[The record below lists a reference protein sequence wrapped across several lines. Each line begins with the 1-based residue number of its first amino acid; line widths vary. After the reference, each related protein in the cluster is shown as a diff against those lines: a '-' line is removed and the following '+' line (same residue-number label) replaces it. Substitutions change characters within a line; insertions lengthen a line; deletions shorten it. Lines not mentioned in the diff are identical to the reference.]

1 MIEYSAYQDIN
12 SEIFYDESVC
22 NKTRTSNDTI
32 GKSFTNIDPI
42 LKAEDLYIC
51 LCPKCKIIPFIEFS
65 EKITSIFFTCL
76 CQFQKKIEIKEFFN
90 KKRKNY
96 IVKNNDSMES
106 CFLKSA
112 ITNDDYEELRCKKHH
127 VTFKYFCKTCFL
139 NICEKCSFKHVSESH
154 ELINLESIK
163 IDNEKLNEIITKI
176 NPSNQNDNDNFPIEN
191 IKLRYNKK
199 GKNTLIKINEE
210 EENQF
215 NMLIRII
222 INNYKNYPNISN
234 YFNIKNIFH
243 FFNINETKEN
253 DDVTEKESSKNNNI
267 QSNEKDEIIIQY
279 INNDKSRTNLF
290 SKKFVKNNKNKV
302 DLEIIGRTQQNLL
315 TQHQFKSNEGIVTVK
330 LIIKENVYEIDMSE
344 MFANC
349 SNLVSIDGIAKLK
362 AKITS
367 RYKMFYNCIHLN
379 SIKDIECWKLSEDID
394 NYLMFYNCISLILNP
409 NSVIYNNDIKN
420 NIDLG
425 ILITKYLRNGK
436 EIIIKTNDKDKTNES
451 LSKEDNRKAFNR
463 PKSRSILCHK
473 KINNNNNAQLIIH
486 YEK

>member
-1 MIEYSAYQDIN
+1 
-12 SEIFYDESVC
+12 
-22 NKTRTSNDTI
+22 
-32 GKSFTNIDPI
+32 
-42 LKAEDLYIC
+42 
-51 LCPKCKIIPFIEFS
+51 
-65 EKITSIFFTCL
+65 
-76 CQFQKKIEIKEFFN
+76 
-90 KKRKNY
+90 
-96 IVKNNDSMES
+96 
-106 CFLKSA
+106 
-112 ITNDDYEELRCKKHH
+112 
-127 VTFKYFCKTCFL
+127 
-139 NICEKCSFKHVSESH
+139 
-154 ELINLESIK
+154 
-163 IDNEKLNEIITKI
+163 
-176 NPSNQNDNDNFPIEN
+176 
-191 IKLRYNKK
+191 
-199 GKNTLIKINEE
+199 
-210 EENQF
+210 
-215 NMLIRII
+215 MLIRII

-290 SKKFVKNNKNKV
+290 SKKFVRNNKDKV

-349 SNLVSIDGIAKLK
+349 SNLISIDGIAKLK

-367 RYKMFYNCIHLN
+367 RYK
-379 SIKDIECWKLSEDID
+379 
-394 NYLMFYNCISLILNP
+394 MFYNCISLILNP

-436 EIIIKTNDKDKTNES
+436 EIIIKTNDIDKTSES
-451 LSKEDNRKAFNR
+451 LLKEDNKKTFNR
-463 PKSRSILCHK
+463 PKNRSIFCHK
-473 KINNNNNAQLIIH
+473 KINKNNNAQLIIH
-486 YEK
+486 EK

>member
-1 MIEYSAYQDIN
+1 MENNKSYDIN
-12 SEIFYDESVC
+12 SGIFYDVSGC
-22 NKTRTSNDTI
+22 NEASLSNDIIEKT
-32 GKSFTNIDPI
+32 FTDIDPI

-51 LCPKCKIIPFIEFS
+51 LCPKCKIIPFIEFG
-65 EKITSIFFTCL
+65 EKKTSIFFTCL
-76 CQFQKKIEIKEFFN
+76 CQFQQKIDIKVFFN
-90 KKRKNY
+90 KKKKQY
-96 IVKNNDSMES
+96 IVKNDDSVES
-106 CFLKSA
+106 SFFKSA

-127 VTFKYFCKTCFL
+127 VTFKYFCKTCFV
-139 NICEKCSFKHVSESH
+139 NICEKCVSNHKFH
-154 ELINLESIK
+154 ELIDLETIK

-176 NPSNQNDNDNFPIEN
+176 NPSNQNDNDNFLIEN
-191 IKLRYNKK
+191 IKLRYYKK
-199 GKNTLIKINEE
+199 DGNTLIKINEE

-215 NMLIRII
+215 NKLIRII

-243 FFNINETKEN
+243 FFNINEIKRN
-253 DDVTEKESSKNNNI
+253 DDVTQKKSNKNNII

-279 INNDKSRTNLF
+279 INNDKYRTNLF
-290 SKKFVKNNKNKV
+290 SKKFVQNNKDKV
-302 DLEIIGRTQQNLL
+302 DLEIIGRKQQNLL
-315 TQHQFKSNEGIVTVK
+315 TQHKFKSKEGIITVK

-349 SNLVSIDGIAKLK
+349 SNLISIDGIAKLK

-379 SIKDIECWKLSEDID
+379 SIKDINDWKISEDID

-409 NSVIYNNDIKN
+409 NPVINNNDIKN

-436 EIIIKTNDKDKTNES
+436 EIIIKTNNIDKTNES
-451 LSKEDNRKAFNR
+451 LSKEDNRKALKK

-473 KINNNNNAQLIIH
+473 QINKNNNAQLIIH

>member
-1 MIEYSAYQDIN
+1 MFEKNQNHEIN

-22 NKTRTSNDTI
+22 NKTSTSNDII

-42 LKAEDLYIC
+42 LKDEPLYIC
-51 LCPKCKIIPFIEFS
+51 LCPKCKIIPFIEFN
-65 EKITSIFFTCL
+65 ENITSIFFTCL

-90 KKRKNY
+90 KKRKQY
-96 IVKNNDSMES
+96 IVKNDDSKES
-106 CFLKSA
+106 WFFKSA

-127 VTFKYFCKTCFL
+127 VTFQYFCKTCL
-139 NICEKCSFKHVSESH
+139 LHICENCLFKHESH

-163 IDNEKLNEIITKI
+163 IDKEKLNEIITKI
-176 NPSNQNDNDNFPIEN
+176 NPSNQNDNDNCPTKN
-191 IKLRYNKK
+191 NKYYKK
-199 GKNTLIKINEE
+199 GKNTLIKISEE

-222 INNYKNYPNISN
+222 INNYKKYPNISN

-253 DDVTEKESSKNNNI
+253 DDVTEKESNKNNNI

-290 SKKFVKNNKNKV
+290 SKKFVKINKDKV
-302 DLEIIGRTQQNLL
+302 DLEIIGRKQQNLL
-315 TQHQFKSNEGIVTVK
+315 TQHKFKSKEDIITVK
-330 LIIKENVYEIDMSE
+330 LIIKENVFEIDMSE

-349 SNLVSIDGIAKLK
+349 YNLISIDGIAKLK

-379 SIKDIECWKLSEDID
+379 SIKDIEYWKISENID
-394 NYLMFYNCISLILNP
+394 NYLMFYNCFSLILDQNP
-409 NSVIYNNDIKN
+409 VIYHNDIKN

-425 ILITKYLRNGK
+425 ILITKHLRNGN
-436 EIIIKTNDKDKTNES
+436 I
-451 LSKEDNRKAFNR
+451 
-463 PKSRSILCHK
+463 
-473 KINNNNNAQLIIH
+473 
-486 YEK
+486 